1 MNIDYLKK
9 YLKYSQKLIQMGG
22 VGKYLI
28 RMLNQVAPSAVAAAA
43 AVQSKIVENFVDSY
57 TFQEILIDAFLEHE
71 ITENFTY
78 MKIKTATTP
87 DKSGINICFRSDDQN
102 IYIIPQKMN
111 ETRLCMDKSRKPI
124 KSDSRADPTNVYK
137 ILPSYNESGEKKY
150 VIFVKQETPSG
161 SSAYPTTTYNPTD
174 TMPYQTQLINAF
186 LELEQTDEYNTM
198 RIVNNRKN
206 ICFRSENNNIYII
219 NVSFDE
225 TRLCLN
231 ANHTII
237 LPLKF
242 QNIFVKKTE
251 KDFIDVS
258 ELSKFSY
265 EGVEYIQLIDFGDRG
280 TFAKLYLIVLDSNKL
295 QLRVIWYYS
304 NQHGGSY
311 INLAEIY
318 YYYKLS
324 KSNLANLVEGVG
336 YKYQSDEDIQDLFD
350 GKTVNIVS
358 GHMADVFLPK
368 TIKGTSIEDRLH
380 KILPIDKVSDTII
393 DFTTYVQKNPEKQ
406 IEDSNFTYEGNRY
419 IYIYEY
425 SSRGTYGGFY
435 LKQIGNSL
443 KLCFIHYD
451 RDWSHGHGHTSDI
464 DEIYNL
470 YIDQSQKLNE
480 KFFEKYPNL
489 TPQNLKDLFAG
500 KTIQYNP

>member
-1 MNIDYLKK
+1 
-9 YLKYSQKLIQMGG
+9 
-22 VGKYLI
+22 
-28 RMLNQVAPSAVAAAA
+28 
-43 AVQSKIVENFVDSY
+43 
-57 TFQEILIDAFLEHE
+57 
-71 ITENFTY
+71 
-78 MKIKTATTP
+78 
-87 DKSGINICFRSDDQN
+87 
-102 IYIIPQKMN
+102 
-111 ETRLCMDKSRKPI
+111 
-124 KSDSRADPTNVYK
+124 
-137 ILPSYNESGEKKY
+137 
-150 VIFVKQETPSG
+150 
-161 SSAYPTTTYNPTD
+161 
-174 TMPYQTQLINAF
+174 
-186 LELEQTDEYNTM
+186 
-198 RIVNNRKN
+198 
-206 ICFRSENNNIYII
+206 
-219 NVSFDE
+219 
-225 TRLCLN
+225 
-231 ANHTII
+231 
-237 LPLKF
+237 
-242 QNIFVKKTE
+242 
-251 KDFIDVS
+251 
-258 ELSKFSY
+258 
-265 EGVEYIQLIDFGDRG
+265 LIDFGDRG
-280 TFAKLYLIVLDSNKL
+280 TFAKLYLIVIDSNKL

-380 KILPIDKVSDTII
+380 KILPRDKVSDTII
-393 DFTTYVQKNPEKQ
+393 DFTENDLKDK
-406 IEDSNFTYEGNRY
+406 IEDSNFTYQGDTY

-464 DEIYNL
+464 DEIYDL

-480 KFFEKYPNL
+480 NFFKKYPNL
-489 TPQNLKDLFAG
+489 TPQNLQDLFAG